1 MREAS
6 DRKTSGADPK
16 SWFAPFLPAT
26 AESEAAL
33 FAAIRRQFGGETAA
47 ALRRAMERRRAGTDA
62 AFYAA
67 LPPAVRTALALA
79 YDGESLLAMAGFLAA
94 HRELL
99 AGRVLD
105 FGCGCGLLTLA
116 VGRMARPRAL
126 WGADRDPG
134 ALAAARTVCGR
145 GGAAAQFAREAPAED
160 FDAVISA
167 RTLHENFDQSGVPYL
182 ETLPEAGRRLA
193 DRMTGHARALTA
205 RVAAEGALLS
215 VERGGTGPVL
225 LGWLLALADCGFAP
239 VDYAPLAVRECGR
252 PASFQALVLRRGAAD
267 AETALVYFCRLAAP
281 AEPAGSLTGMAAAAY
296 LHLWSGA
303 CAYRFAVCSPDGA
316 PMGRGGVW
324 RHKTD
329 GRVLAFQATPAGT
342 ALQVLPP
349 EALSAAE
356 QQLRASAR
364 QAEAAGYCVQVL
376 SPLCGT

>member
-1 MREAS
+1 M
-6 DRKTSGADPK
+6 
-16 SWFAPFLPAT
+16 
-26 AESEAAL
+26 
-33 FAAIRRQFGGETAA
+33 
-47 ALRRAMERRRAGTDA
+47 
-62 AFYAA
+62 
-67 LPPAVRTALALA
+67 
-79 YDGESLLAMAGFLAA
+79 
-94 HRELL
+94 
-99 AGRVLD
+99 
-105 FGCGCGLLTLA
+105 
-116 VGRMARPRAL
+116 
-126 WGADRDPG
+126 
-134 ALAAARTVCGR
+134 
-145 GGAAAQFAREAPAED
+145 
-160 FDAVISA
+160 ISA

-281 AEPAGSLTGMAAAAY
+281 AEPAGRLTGTAAAAY

-324 RHKTD
+324 RHKTA
-329 GRVLAFQATPAGT
+329 GRVLAIQATPAGT
-342 ALQVLPP
+342 AQQVRT
-349 EALSAAE
+349 AAARLRPAGGSGGL
-356 QQLRASAR
+356 LRAGSVPALR
-364 QAEAAGYCVQVL
+364 DLTGVLCASRGKKTCERETVRRRPAAAV
-376 SPLCGT
+376 